1 MTSHLPTSYARDSKD
16 PDMYSEEKG
25 STMIN
30 RPSARR
36 NRPFVAAFAAVGL
49 CYLLWK
55 TVSDPQ
61 VFRFPCHGQ
70 TGPQVSMVDSVAAIS
85 DNAKDL
91 GEKKRVPLEAHIM
104 SKCPDARDCLRDMVL
119 PTMQQVIDKVNFT
132 LSYIGTQ
139 VFYLPRFSFPE
150 LTCLLTVPPITMEY
164 PVCMGPKSAWET
176 LLSYVLQSYTPIQRY
191 T

>member
-49 CYLLWK
+49 CYFLWK

-91 GEKKRVPLEAHIM
+91 GEKKLVPLEAHIM
-104 SKCPDARDCLRDMVL
+104 SKCPDARDCLRDM
-119 PTMQQVIDKVNFT
+119 
-132 LSYIGTQ
+132 SH
-139 VFYLPRFSFPE
+139 R
-150 LTCLLTVPPITMEY
+150 
-164 PVCMGPKSAWET
+164 
-176 LLSYVLQSYTPIQRY
+176 
-191 T
+191 